1 MCMCAAGLQCYL
13 VLWMA
18 KVFNDPAC
26 TGDYGSLIS
35 ESIESTPRGCDA
47 DEMVCVCVCVCV
59 SRTLCMYVDGTGVTR
74 SRMRV

>member
-1 MCMCAAGLQCYL
+1 MCVADLQCYL

-47 DEMVCVCVCVCV
+47 DEMVCVCVFV
-59 SRTLCMYVDGTGVTR
+59 SRTFNVAYLC
-74 SRMRV
+74 